1 MSGRGA
7 KRILSLI
14 EWLATRTEPVSLT
27 DATLALD
34 MPKSSCLG
42 LLRMLVDLGYVETT
56 DPTHYR
62 LTKLPGQFDAEGRA
76 YGTLLRVLKPVVEEA
91 VEASGESGFIAV
103 LEPDFNVRYLTKI
116 TPKREISYDRDISI
130 PRQANQVSSG
140 LVLLSGEPH
149 EVLAEYAN
157 SPAVAATQSRSGE
170 ALISEARAT
179 ELRGY
184 ATTRQGVVEGAAG
197 VSAPIFDHNGKMV
210 AALNLAGPALRMSR
224 DLDAFVR
231 HVTHYAEKAS
241 QVLGSH
247 NQRTIQ
253 KQQT

>member
-7 KRILSLI
+7 QRVLSLI
-14 EWLATRTEPVSLT
+14 EWLATCVEPVSLT
-27 DATLALD
+27 ETALALD

-62 LTKLPGQFDAEGRA
+62 LVKLPGEFDAEGRT
-76 YGTLLRVLKPVVEEA
+76 YGTLLRVLEPVVEEA
-91 VEASGESGFIAV
+91 VRASGESGFIAV
-103 LEPDFNVRYLTKI
+103 LEPDFSVRYLTKM
-116 TPKREISYDRDISI
+116 TPKREISYDRDITI

-140 LVLLSGEPH
+140 LVLLSGELH
-149 EVLAEYAN
+149 EALADYAN
-157 SPAVAATQSRSGE
+157 SAAVAATQSHSGK
-170 ALISEARAT
+170 ALIAEVRAT

-210 AALNLAGPALRMSR
+210 AALNIAGPALRMSR
-224 DLDAFVR
+224 DMDAFVR
-231 HVTHYAEKAS
+231 HVTQYAEKAS
-241 QVLGSH
+241 QVLGSRKH
-247 NQRTIQ
+247 RTTQ

>member
-7 KRILSLI
+7 QRVLSLI
-14 EWLATRTEPVSLT
+14 EWLATRVEPISLT
-27 DATLALD
+27 EAALALD

-62 LTKLPGQFDAEGRA
+62 LLKLPGEFDAEGRA
-76 YGTLLRVLKPVVEEA
+76 YGTLLRLLEPVVEEA
-91 VEASGESGFIAV
+91 VAASGESGFIAV
-103 LEPDFNVRYLTKI
+103 LEADFTVRYLTKL
-116 TPKREISYDRDISI
+116 TPNREISYDRDISI

-140 LVLLSGEPH
+140 LVLLSGASK
-149 EVLAEYAN
+149 EVLAGYAE
-157 SPAVAATQSRSGE
+157 SSAVMATQSRSGD
-170 ALISEARAT
+170 ALIAEVRAT

-197 VSAPIFDHNGKMV
+197 VSAPIFDHNGKLV
-210 AALNLAGPALRMSR
+210 AALNIAGPALRMSR
-224 DLDAFVR
+224 DLDGFVKYA
-231 HVTHYAEKAS
+231 TQYAEKAS
-241 QVLGSH
+241 QVLGAR
-247 NQRTIQ
+247 NQRASQ